1 MAQAPTLDTLI
12 EPSARNLA
20 TFFTGI
26 ARRGMCW
33 DDAWAGDLGLADP
46 IVNSTTLIQPM
57 TNATTRDLTDRLDGF
72 YREAD
77 GGPWMLWSVWPTP
90 DLAPLGYSPAGHPPL
105 MARPAGTP
113 PAPRP
118 EGLQI
123 VEATDE
129 AELAVFER
137 GLIEWMPLDHIH
149 DFLPGDVISPRILEG
164 PLRCWVG
171 YAYDVPVTVAMACA
185 GDGVV
190 GVYCVA
196 TAPDA
201 RGKGYG
207 AAITDVAAR
216 CDESLPA
223 VLQASSMGR
232 PVYERIGFTSIGTC
246 SLWIRQRRPA

>member
-1 MAQAPTLDTLI
+1 MAQAPTMDTLI

-33 DDAWAGDLGLADP
+33 DDAWAGDIGLDDP
-46 IVNSTTLIQPM
+46 IVNSATLIQPM
-57 TNATTRDLTDRLDGF
+57 TTATARDLTDRLDSF
-72 YREAD
+72 YREIE

-90 DLAPLGYSPAGHPPL
+90 DLATLGYSPAGQPPL

-113 PAPRP
+113 PAPVP

-123 VEATDE
+123 VEATDA

-137 GLIEWMPLDHIH
+137 GLIEWMPLEHVGT
-149 DFLPGDVISPRILEG
+149 FLPGDVIPSKILEG

-232 PVYERIGFTSIGTC
+232 PVYERIGFTTIGTC
-246 SLWIRQRRPA
+246 HLWIRNRRL